1 MLMLTGSVML
11 PTMSAYTGAPHEV
24 QCRVIAEQPNATRA
38 MKSSIG
44 LRTEERDAASGSVT
58 LRLQLRMSMVGRSA
72 PITWSRAA
80 LSNSAAV
87 PRLRA
92 AP

>member
-1 MLMLTGSVML
+1 MLTGSVML

-24 QCRVIAEQPNATRA
+24 QCWVIAEQHNAARA

-44 LRTEERDAASGSVT
+44 LRTEERDAAPGSVT
-58 LRLQLRMSMVGRSA
+58 LRLLLRMSMVGRSA
-72 PITWSRAA
+72 PITWSRRA
-80 LSNSAAV
+80 LSSSAAV

>member
-1 MLMLTGSVML
+1 MLMLTCSVML
-11 PTMSAYTGAPHEV
+11 PTMSAYTGAPHGV

-58 LRLQLRMSMVGRSA
+58 LRPLLRMNVVGRSA
-72 PITWSRAA
+72 PITWSRGA
-80 LSNSAAV
+80 LCSSGAV